1 MRYMKEIVS
10 SNFYNDVKNI
20 IINARNKVYHFANN
34 TMIYAYWDIG
44 ERILVEEQG
53 GKDRADYGKK
63 ILHELS
69 ARLTDEFGSGYDE
82 RNLRRMRQ
90 FYQTFPIRDALRPE
104 LTWTHYR
111 SLLMVQNEKAR
122 QYYLKEAVEQNWG
135 TRALDRQISSLA
147 YERILSSQNKMEVKK
162 HEDDIARQDILTPQD
177 IIKDPYVLEFLDLP
191 ANTVFYEKDLE
202 KALIDNLQKFIL
214 ELGKGFAF
222 IARQQKIATETS
234 NFFIDLTF
242 YNYILKCFV
251 IIDLKIGKLTHQDIG
266 QMDMYVRMFDDLKR
280 GEGDNPTIGL
290 ILCTEKDETVVRYSV
305 LAENRHMF
313 ASKYKLYLP
322 TEEELIKELEAERR
336 QIEMMQRDK

>member
-1 MRYMKEIVS
+1 MKEIVS

>member
-1 MRYMKEIVS
+1 MKEIIS

-20 IINARNKVYHFANN
+20 IINARNKVYHYANS

-44 ERILVEEQG
+44 ERIIIEEQG
-53 GKDRADYGKK
+53 GKERADYGKK

-69 ARLTDEFGSGYDE
+69 LKLTEDFGSGYDE

-111 SLLMVQNEKAR
+111 SLLMVENEKAR
-122 QYYLKEAVEQNWG
+122 QYYLKESVEQNWG
-135 TRALDRQISSLA
+135 TRALDRQISSLT

-162 HEDDIARQDILTPQD
+162 HEDDIARQDVLMPQD

-191 ANTVFYEKDLE
+191 ANTGFYEKDLE

-214 ELGKGFAF
+214 ELGRGFAF
-222 IARQQKIATETS
+222 IARQQRISTETS

-242 YNYILKCFV
+242 YNYLLKCFV

-290 ILCTEKDETVVRYSV
+290 ILCTEKDETVVRYSI

-336 QIEMMQRDK
+336 QIEMMQKDK

>member
-1 MRYMKEIVS
+1 M
-10 SNFYNDVKNI
+10 
-20 IINARNKVYHFANN
+20 
-34 TMIYAYWDIG
+34 
-44 ERILVEEQG
+44 
-53 GKDRADYGKK
+53 
-63 ILHELS
+63 
-69 ARLTDEFGSGYDE
+69 
-82 RNLRRMRQ
+82 
-90 FYQTFPIRDALRPE
+90 RPE

-191 ANTVFYEKDLE
+191 ANTGFYEKDLE

-234 NFFIDLTF
+234 NCNQQSGIQQ
-242 YNYILKCFV
+242 KW
-251 IIDLKIGKLTHQDIG
+251 
-266 QMDMYVRMFDDLKR
+266 
-280 GEGDNPTIGL
+280 
-290 ILCTEKDETVVRYSV
+290 
-305 LAENRHMF
+305 
-313 ASKYKLYLP
+313 
-322 TEEELIKELEAERR
+322 
-336 QIEMMQRDK
+336 